1 MAQAKR
7 KKRFFDVEMPV
18 LGKATQLFG
27 YEMEELNGKTITYD
41 LTRMLR
47 GKSYVMT
54 LKVVADTKTATAEPR
69 SVTLLQYY
77 MRKIVRKG
85 TNYIEDS
92 FKAKCLDDEV
102 EIKPFMV
109 TRRKVSQAVRKAIR
123 ELAKEEIVKYLTQ
136 KNSADI
142 FDDILKNQLQ
152 KQISV
157 KVKKIYPLSACEIRT
172 FKIIRAQKE

>member
-1 MAQAKR
+1 
-7 KKRFFDVEMPV
+7 
-18 LGKATQLFG
+18 
-27 YEMEELNGKTITYD
+27 
-41 LTRMLR
+41 
-47 GKSYVMT
+47 
-54 LKVVADTKTATAEPR
+54 
-69 SVTLLQYY
+69 
-77 MRKIVRKG
+77 MRRIVRKG

-92 FKAKCLDDEV
+92 FKAKCLDGEV

-172 FKIIRAQKE
+172 FRIISAQKE